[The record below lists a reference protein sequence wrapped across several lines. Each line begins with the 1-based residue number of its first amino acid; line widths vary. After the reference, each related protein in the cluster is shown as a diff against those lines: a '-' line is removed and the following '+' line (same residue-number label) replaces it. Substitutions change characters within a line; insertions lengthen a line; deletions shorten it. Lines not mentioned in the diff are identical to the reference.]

1 MKKMFFMFI
10 AFMMISFVVNAHPIE
25 GKYRADKDAPSLNIS
40 KGDIVYISVSKGEH
54 GYDYSFENL
63 SNFTSFIAR
72 AAGGMGG
79 FINGYNV
86 SSFIIK
92 NISWHVQIRY
102 NDEKIRMAVDDGFS
116 LTRLKE

>member
-1 MKKMFFMFI
+1 
-10 AFMMISFVVNAHPIE
+10 MISFVVYAHPIE

-40 KGDIVYISVSKGEH
+40 KGDIVYISVSKGER

-79 FINGYNV
+79 FRNGYNF
-86 SSFIIK
+86 SYFFIK
-92 NISWHVQIRY
+92 NIRNVQIRY
-102 NDEKIRMAVDDGFS
+102 NDEEIRMAVDNGFS

>member
-1 MKKMFFMFI
+1 MKKMVLFF
-10 AFMMISFVVNAHPIE
+10 AFVMISFVVNAHPIE

-40 KGDIVYISVSKGEH
+40 KGDIVYISVSKGER

-79 FINGYNV
+79 FLNGYNF

-92 NISWHVQIRY
+92 NISWHVRISY
-102 NDEKIRMAVDDGFS
+102 NDEEVRMAVDDGFS